1 MNKKI
6 IKYLLLLFFVNA
18 HSQKLD
24 NLIFWSKEY
33 KISYQD
39 FLGVKKDSSDF
50 ATARSALQ
58 TRFIYNKK
66 KKEGYNYYIYATF
79 DMNKS
84 FTLSNDSITISHEQ
98 FHFDLE
104 ELLARKIRKKIL
116 ALRKRESSHTEYLEL
131 FSKHQD
137 TIDFYH
143 GKYDL
148 ETARGHFQ
156 KIQQVWNKK
165 ISKDLEYFESFSA
178 EKLYGPKKD

>member
-66 KKEGYNYYIYATF
+66 KKGGYNYYIYAAF

-84 FTLSNDSITISHEQ
+84 YTLSNDSRLINHEQ
-98 FHFDLE
+98 FHFNIE
-104 ELLARKIRKKIL
+104 ELLARKIRKEIL
-116 ALRKRESSHTEYLEL
+116 DLKKREASHTEYLDL
-131 FSKHQD
+131 FSKYKD
-137 TIDFYH
+137 STNFYH
-143 GKYDL
+143 DKYDL
-148 ETARGHFQ
+148 ETARGHLQ
-156 KIQQVWNKK
+156 KKQQVWNKK
-165 ISKDLEYFESFSA
+165 ITKGLESLDSFSA
-178 EKLYGPKKD
+178 AKLYGIKED